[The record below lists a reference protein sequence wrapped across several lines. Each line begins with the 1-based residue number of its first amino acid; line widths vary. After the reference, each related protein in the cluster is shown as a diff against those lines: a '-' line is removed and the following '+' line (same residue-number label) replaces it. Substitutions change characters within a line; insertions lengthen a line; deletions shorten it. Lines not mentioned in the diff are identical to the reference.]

1 MILPINTQIYY
12 FLSTTVA
19 GVIIGIMFDIY
30 RIIRGFNN
38 PNRLI
43 TAFSDLL
50 FWIFAAIVLFIFFF
64 ITNNGELR
72 YYTFVGIIIGL
83 FLYFE
88 LISKFILKTLRVILY
103 YTMKFFRTI
112 IILIFYPIRLF
123 SYGFKVMIYEINIG
137 ITKFFNN
144 KRKIRK
150 EN

>member
-12 FLSTTVA
+12 FLFTTVA
-19 GVIIGIMFDIY
+19 GAIIGIMFDIY

-38 PNRLI
+38 PNKLI

-50 FWIFAAIVLFIFFF
+50 FWILSSIVLIIFFF

-88 LISKFILKTLRVILY
+88 LISKFILETLRVIVY
-103 YTMKFFRTI
+103 YAMKFFRTI
-112 IILIFYPIRLF
+112 MILIFYPIRLF
-123 SYGFKVMIYEINIG
+123 SYGFKVVIYKINIG

-144 KRKIRK
+144 KRKIGK